1 MSTKEEI
8 SIRILSIKYRTRTRL
23 RQSTAV
29 TTPANLL
36 LPSNGFRTVIQ
47 GRSNWVQAPLAHLRS
62 ASEVATDPALT
73 MNIDEGVSSSVIA
86 LLLSKQA
93 QC

>member
-1 MSTKEEI
+1 MSRKEEI
-8 SIRILSIKYRTRTRL
+8 SIRMLSIKYRSRTRL

-29 TTPANLL
+29 TRPANLL
-36 LPSNGFRTVIQ
+36 LPSNEFRTVIQ